1 MLSQARPAQL
11 RGISAYEKL
20 RAEYIA
26 ANEDLNEADLLDAC
40 IQFAKMTG
48 LTLRQQLLET
58 RQRGQT

>member
-20 RAEYIA
+20 RSEYIA
-26 ANEDLNEADLLDAC
+26 ANQDLNESELLDAC
-40 IQFAKMTG
+40 IQFAKLTG

-58 RQRGQT
+58 RKYG